1 MGQSFSNLGAFSK
14 GKAAGYK
21 LMEIINQ
28 KPSIAQDHCD
38 GKCLDEVNGN
48 IEFKNV
54 SFSYPSR
61 PDVMIFRDFSIFFPA
76 GKTVAVVGGSGSGKS
91 TVVSLIERFYDPNDG
106 NHETLVFH
114 FLVKFN
120 SDNVCAFG
128 RAGQV
133 LLDNVDIKTL
143 KLRWLRDQIGLVNQE
158 PALFATTILEN
169 ILYGKPDATFADVE
183 AAASAANAHSFIT
196 LLPNG
201 YNTQVYQ
208 ISNYSITIS
217 HNRFSFC
224 LSACWIFRLGS
235 EEFSFQVGRS
245 RESR

>member
-21 LMEIINQ
+21 LMEIIKQ
-28 KPSIAQDHCD
+28 KPTIVDDTSNGNILSDIR
-38 GKCLDEVNGN
+38 GN

-54 SFSYPSR
+54 TFSYPSR
-61 PDVMIFRDFSIFFPA
+61 PDVIIFRDFSIFFPA

-91 TVVSLIERFYDPNDG
+91 TVVSLIERFYDPNQG
-106 NHETLVFH
+106 KLISSFTIL
-114 FLVKFN
+114 
-120 SDNVCAFG
+120 G
-128 RAGQV
+128 RVSKYHSIDFPLSLCKWTGEI

-143 KLRWLRDQIGLVNQE
+143 QLRWLRNQIGLVNQE

-169 ILYGKPDATFADVE
+169 IVYGKPDATMAEVE

-201 YNTQVYQ
+201 YSTQVRFVFDVVMQ
-208 ISNYSITIS
+208 RIS
-217 HNRFSFC
+217 
-224 LSACWIFRLGS
+224 
-235 EEFSFQVGRS
+235 
-245 RESR
+245 